1 MNEINYVD
9 KGFLDTTGEPVER
22 VPDYVRVSSS
32 AVIFTDDN
40 KILLQR
46 RSDNKYWGLPGGG
59 VEPGETPE
67 MCIRREVYEETGL
80 HVEVTCRVTTY
91 TDMKDFTVMRYPN
104 GDLVQYIN
112 FLFLCTRIDGRFRLS
127 DETIDLRYFPREHFP
142 TETML
147 SAPLRVKDTLDHIQ
161 RHRCVKVC

>member
-1 MNEINYVD
+1 MNNKRVFHFPKLKNDLIPKVFNRQ
-9 KGFLDTTGEPVER
+9 PVER

-67 MCIRREVYEETGL
+67 ICIR
-80 HVEVTCRVTTY
+80 VE
-91 TDMKDFTVMRYPN
+91 
-104 GDLVQYIN
+104 
-112 FLFLCTRIDGRFRLS
+112 
-127 DETIDLRYFPREHFP
+127 
-142 TETML
+142 
-147 SAPLRVKDTLDHIQ
+147 
-161 RHRCVKVC
+161 